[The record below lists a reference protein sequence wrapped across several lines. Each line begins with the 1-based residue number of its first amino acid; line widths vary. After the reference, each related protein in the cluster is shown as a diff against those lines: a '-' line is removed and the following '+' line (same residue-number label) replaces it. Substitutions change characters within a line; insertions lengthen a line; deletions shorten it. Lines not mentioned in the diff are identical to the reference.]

1 MQNRFQSS
9 RPQNMPRLLIALVFC
24 LIYSIII
31 FKYASV
37 KIYKLATDIDE
48 CAQGNSCDKNASIC
62 NNTVGSY
69 VCDCK
74 IGYRKHSDLE
84 CEGN

>member
-1 MQNRFQSS
+1 MQTRFQSS
-9 RPQNMPRLLIALVFC
+9 GPQNMPRLFIELVFC
-24 LIYSIII
+24 LICSNII
-31 FKYASV
+31 FKYDCA

-74 IGYRKHSDLE
+74 IGYAKHSDLE
-84 CEGN
+84 CEGD